1 MRGLRATA
9 VGVALAVCT
18 FACACAQAAPVTPA
32 RITELCTQAEGPA
45 HCGRLIEGEQL
56 KALPNLATRDG
67 RKLSVLLYPSGTR
80 EFVDVDSLHGDI
92 TWSLWDYVSSLNTV
106 VLFTTVGDRLGYAV
120 LQRYNNLLTAIP
132 GEPSVSP
139 DRQRFAV
146 ADFCREIC
154 DNELTVWQ
162 ISREGIRKELVWK
175 PDAAGSAPWSDVSVQ
190 WKDVETLIVEYT
202 ASGEDKPRTVERR
215 LADAQWRRINGNATQ

>member
-1 MRGLRATA
+1 MRGMRATA

-18 FACACAQAAPVTPA
+18 FACAQAAPVTPA
-32 RITELCTQAEGPA
+32 RIAELCTQAEGPA
-45 HCGRLIEGEQL
+45 HCGRLIEAEQL
-56 KALPNLATRDG
+56 KALPNLANRDG

-92 TWSLWDYVSSLNTV
+92 TWSLWDYISALNAV
-106 VLFTTVGDRLGYAV
+106 VLFTTDGDRLGYAV
-120 LQRYNNLLTAIP
+120 LQRYTGQVTALP
-132 GEPSVSP
+132 AEPTHSP

-162 ISREGIRKELVWK
+162 ISREGVRKELVWK
-175 PDAAGSAPWSDVSVQ
+175 PNAAGSAPWSDVTVQ
-190 WKDVETLIVEYT
+190 WKDAATLSVEYT
-202 ASGEDKPRTVERR
+202 ANGEDKPRIVERR
-215 LADAQWRRINGNATQ
+215 LTDAQWRRVSGNTAP